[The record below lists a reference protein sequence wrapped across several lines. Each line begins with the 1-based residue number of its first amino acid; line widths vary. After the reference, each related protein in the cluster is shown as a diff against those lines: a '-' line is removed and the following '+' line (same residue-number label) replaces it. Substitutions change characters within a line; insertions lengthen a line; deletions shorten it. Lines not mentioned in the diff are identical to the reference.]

1 MNLKLS
7 FLSKS
12 LLELY
17 VHVKRGD
24 NSSLHLSYFFV
35 IQVCQSGMCDGGQ
48 CVECENDGHC
58 PAGQWCKNKDLP
70 LILNDCV
77 NKLSTGSW
85 CVRNAQCTSG
95 KSNTATAAP

>member
-1 MNLKLS
+1 
-7 FLSKS
+7 
-12 LLELY
+12 
-17 VHVKRGD
+17 
-24 NSSLHLSYFFV
+24 
-35 IQVCQSGMCDGGQ
+35 MCDGGQ

-95 KSNTATAAP
+95 KSNTAAAAPGEYHDIS